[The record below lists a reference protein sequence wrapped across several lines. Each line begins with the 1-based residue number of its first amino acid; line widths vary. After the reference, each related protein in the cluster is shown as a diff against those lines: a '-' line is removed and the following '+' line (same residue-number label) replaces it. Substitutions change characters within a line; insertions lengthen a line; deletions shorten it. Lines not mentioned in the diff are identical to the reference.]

1 MSKKFSINIDLLDHL
16 VSSIGLD
23 QTIGVLNTHPNQ
35 LYKTARVN
43 LLQITREECI
53 SKLRSEGIKAKPIS
67 QLAEGILITNGW
79 KKLGSSPSYL
89 EGYVM
94 PQGYGSML
102 TVHSLD
108 PQPGEII
115 LDMTAAP
122 GGKSCYIGE
131 RMQNTGL
138 LIANERSYKRIQSL
152 IHNLMRHSI
161 ENVMVTQNDAAKI
174 NLEYVDR
181 VLLDAPCSGDG
192 LIISNPSRKK
202 SKSVI
207 NSFSM
212 QRIQINLLS
221 NALSL
226 LKPKGICVYSTCS
239 LNTIENEHVLYP
251 LRDHFK
257 VEEINIPGISGVKT
271 IHEEFVKTR
280 RLLPSTHHCD
290 GFFIAKLRKL

>member
-1 MSKKFSINIDLLDHL
+1 MDHL

-23 QTIGVLNTHPNQ
+23 QTIDVLNTHPDQ
-35 LYKTARVN
+35 LYNTARVN
-43 LLQITREECI
+43 LLKISRNECI
-53 SKLRSEGIKAKPIS
+53 AKLHNEGIKAKPIPE
-67 QLAEGILITNGW
+67 LAEGIFITRGW
-79 KKLGSSPSYL
+79 KKIGSSLTYL
-89 EGYVM
+89 EGCLM

-108 PQPGEII
+108 PQPGEVV
-115 LDMTAAP
+115 LDMAAAP

-161 ENVMVTQNDAAKI
+161 ENVIITQNDAAKI
-174 NLEYVDR
+174 NIDSVDR

-202 SKSVI
+202 SKSII

-239 LNTIENEHVLYP
+239 LNTIENEQVLFP
-251 LRDHFK
+251 LKDKFK
-257 VEEINIPGISGVKT
+257 IEKINIPGISGVKS
-271 IHEEFVKTR
+271 IHEEFGKTK